1 MSKEIPSAEEALRIL
16 KTIGCSPNVI
26 KHCIA
31 VSNLAV
37 KIAMK
42 CKRNGVDLNVKLV
55 RIGALL
61 HDLGRSKTHSVH
73 HPLVGSKIARSLNLP
88 EEIVRIIERHIG
100 GGLTAEEA
108 SKLGWPRKDYLPE
121 NIEEKIV
128 AYADKLIDGEKIVPI
143 QETIKKFQKRLGV
156 HHPSIKRIKRLHR
169 EITELCGKPKNK

>member
-1 MSKEIPSAEEALRIL
+1 VSKEIPSVEEALRIL
-16 KTIGCSPNVI
+16 KTSGCPPNVI
-26 KHCIA
+26 KHCKA
-31 VSNLAV
+31 VSDLAV

-55 RIGALL
+55 QIGALL

-73 HPLVGSKIARSLNLP
+73 HPILGSKIARSLNLP

-108 SKLGWPRKDYLPE
+108 SELGWPRKNYLPE
-121 NIEEKIV
+121 TIEEKIV

-156 HHPSIKRIKRLHR
+156 HHPSIKRIMRLHK
-169 EITELCGKPKNK
+169 EITRLCGEPID